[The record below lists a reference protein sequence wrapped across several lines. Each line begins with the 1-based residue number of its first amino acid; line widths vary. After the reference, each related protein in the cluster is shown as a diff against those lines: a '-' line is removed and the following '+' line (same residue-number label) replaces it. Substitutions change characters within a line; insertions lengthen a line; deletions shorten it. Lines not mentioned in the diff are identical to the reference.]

1 MEEVARAGKVIVN
14 WNGKNITED
23 IAPFVSSITYTD
35 HEEGASDDISIVLD
49 NTQGLW
55 TGDWYPGEGDTVELY
70 LGYADRL
77 VNCGLFQVDEITA
90 SGPPHQM
97 EIKAIASFVTKG
109 MRTKNS
115 RAFEA
120 QTLKQIAQFFCKKYG
135 LTLID
140 DTSGMLSQ
148 INMDRKTQEEKTD
161 LQFLSELGTEYGFLF
176 SIKGEKLVFTTYYN
190 LDNAD
195 AVMNISR
202 FQVGSYQITEKTYDT
217 YASGFMNTR
226 NAKKNKA
233 LSINVTYTNWSNQN
247 VSEDIALVKG
257 NATTKQQ
264 AEQKIKGQLWRKN
277 RFKQAGN
284 LNDLPGDP
292 SLLAGVNFNLIGFGF
307 MSGKYHI
314 PTSSH
319 KISGDGAYTTSLEIR
334 LTGSIPKPQRV
345 PPTKKEKDTYDGQ
358 SMDAEENEYQAEEN
372 Q

>member
-97 EIKAIASFVTKG
+97 EIKAIASFVTKSL
-109 MRTKNS
+109 RTKNS
-115 RAFEA
+115 KAFEA
-120 QTLKQIAQFFCKKYG
+120 QTLRQIARYFCTKHG

-140 DTSGMLSQ
+140 DTGGMLSQ
-148 INMDRKTQEEKTD
+148 INLERKTQEEKTD

-176 SIKGEKLVFTTYYN
+176 SVKGSRLVFTSYYN
-190 LDNAD
+190 LDRAE
-195 AVMNISR
+195 AVTELSVNQI
-202 FQVGSYQITEKTYDT
+202 GSYQITEKTFDT
-217 YASGFMNTR
+217 YASGFLAAR
-226 NAKKNKA
+226 NARKNKVNK
-233 LSINVTYTNWSNQN
+233 LKVDYTNWLNTN
-247 VSEDIALVKG
+247 VSEDLALVKG
-257 NATTKQQ
+257 SATTRQQ

-292 SLLAGVNFNLIGFGF
+292 SLVAGVNVNLTGLGY

-345 PPTKKEKDTYDGQ
+345 PAAKKEKTTYDGEFMEAQ
-358 SMDAEENEYQAEEN
+358 DNTEDNY
-372 Q
+372 